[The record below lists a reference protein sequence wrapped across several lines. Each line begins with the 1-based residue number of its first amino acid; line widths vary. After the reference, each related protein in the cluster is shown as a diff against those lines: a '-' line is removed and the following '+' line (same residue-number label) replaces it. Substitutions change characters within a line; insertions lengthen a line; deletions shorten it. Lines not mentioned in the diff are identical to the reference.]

1 MKRNHLK
8 KMSLFLFAALVTTIY
23 SCQNMDRPELGDY
36 PKDANAPG
44 GPLKFYTPFDG
55 TTSNPLMNAVDQ
67 IRANFPSNNP
77 YTQIDGVEGKAV
89 EGVNGTFINY
99 AKPNDFGAT
108 AKSFTISFWEKH
120 NGDTKNNT
128 GTNGP
133 EFPLSLTS
141 SNGHWSGST
150 AMLLIE
156 GTNAAAAVK
165 FPIVDK
171 NMADTW
177 FVWEGANSVPGLLDN
192 QWHHCAFVYDAA
204 TSGLTFYKDGM
215 VISTKYWTGHGDI
228 NLDNEKITALRIG
241 SGPGNNPSTDDWLS
255 SNWKGGLDQ
264 FRMYNTVLSATEVNT
279 LFTQHQ

>member
-1 MKRNHLK
+1 
-8 KMSLFLFAALVTTIY
+8 MSLFVFAALATTIY
-23 SCQNMDRPELGDY
+23 SCQNMDNPQLGDY
-36 PKDANAPG
+36 PKDENAPG
-44 GPLKFYTPFDG
+44 GPLKFYAPFDG
-55 TTSNPLMNAVDQ
+55 TTSNTLRNAVDQ
-67 IRANFPSNNP
+67 IRANFPTENP
-77 YTQIDGVEGKAV
+77 YNQIDGVEGKAV
-89 EGVNGTFINY
+89 EGVNGKFINY

-133 EFPLSLTS
+133 EFPFSLTS

-156 GTNAAAAVK
+156 GTNAGAAVK
-165 FPIVDK
+165 FPVADK

-215 VISTKYWTGHGDI
+215 VISTKYWTGHGDL

-264 FRMYNTVLSATEVNT
+264 FRMYNTVLSATEVNA